1 MQIVYALTLL
11 ATFAIA
17 SGHCLA
23 SPEKQ
28 NKRLSVVFTHENKKF
43 EDVFQDFEKE
53 TGIKIEPVW
62 IDQSDLKA
70 RLIVVAET
78 HNTPDVV
85 FCPSDFL
92 GLNDYVL
99 LSEVPDSLITM
110 PISKENKNTVKL
122 NGKNYGLPIIS
133 GNHLLLYYNKK
144 IINEPAKT
152 WAELKAQ
159 RESLPEKTHLIA
171 WSFMEMYWFVPFI
184 TSFGGPPMVDGTP
197 NMATP
202 AVQAALK
209 FVWDLARE
217 DYIDET
223 CGYDCSFSR
232 FTASEVAYTI
242 NGIWSFNQFKEIM
255 GENLGVSTLP
265 KIGENTMQSYFSTIV
280 AAFPHNSLNGE
291 KSKEIHQLIKYLQTK
306 TFQEKMW
313 EELKDFPVHKEVLD
327 KIVNQQDEEVNIM
340 LKGLEEG
347 LPMPLEKNMLFIWE
361 SMLKGFSRYGSGA
374 MDAKDASVFMQ
385 RLTER
390 SIER

>member
-1 MQIVYALTLL
+1 MQIFRALILL
-11 ATFAIA
+11 SSLVIAGAECFA
-17 SGHCLA
+17 SNDKP
-23 SPEKQ
+23 S
-28 NKRLSVVFTHENKKF
+28 KRLSVVYTHENRKF
-43 EDVFQDFEKE
+43 EELFVDFEKQ

-62 IDQSDLKA
+62 IDQAELKA

-92 GLNDYVL
+92 GLNDYVF
-99 LSEVPDSLITM
+99 LSEVPDTFFTAPMSD
-110 PISKENKNTVKL
+110 ENKNTVKL
-122 NGKNYGLPIIS
+122 NGKNFGLPIIS

-144 IINEPAKT
+144 MISKPAET

-159 RESLPEKTHLIA
+159 RETLPEGADLIA

-184 TSFGGPPMVDGTP
+184 TSFGSPPMLDGIP

-217 DYIDET
+217 GYVNET

-232 FTASEVAYTI
+232 FIASEVAYTI
-242 NGIWSFNQFKEIM
+242 NGIWSFNQYKEVL
-255 GENLGVSTLP
+255 GENLGVTTLP
-265 KIGENTMQSYFSTIV
+265 KIGDKVMRSYFSTIV
-280 AAFPHNSLNGE
+280 AAFPHNSLSGE
-291 KSKEIHQLIKYLQTK
+291 KSEEIKLLIKHVQTPE
-306 TFQEKMW
+306 FQEKMW
-313 EELKDFPVHKEVLD
+313 STLKDFPVHKKVLQ
-327 KIVNQQDEEVNIM
+327 KILSEKDEELAIM
-340 LKGLEEG
+340 LKGLEQG
-347 LPMPLEKNMLFIWE
+347 VPMPLEKNMLYIWE

-390 SIER
+390 SIKR